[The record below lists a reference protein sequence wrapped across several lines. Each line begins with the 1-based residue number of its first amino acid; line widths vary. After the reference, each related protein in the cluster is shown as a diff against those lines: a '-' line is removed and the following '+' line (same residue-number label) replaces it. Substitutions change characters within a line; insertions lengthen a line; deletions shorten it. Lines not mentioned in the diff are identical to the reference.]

1 MMPVRRLMVTLR
13 HFVWRDRMKPEI
25 FEKYKH
31 LFTSQ
36 LMMGPN
42 TIRLLD
48 EMVTRYPL
56 ENRSRMM
63 DLGCG
68 TGLSSLYL
76 AQETDAQIFAVDLWI
91 GATDNAA
98 RFAAWQVEDRV
109 IPIHA
114 DARELPFAD
123 KYFDAIVSVDAYHYF
138 GCDDAFFAQKILPLV
153 KAGGQV
159 LIVVPGLKAE
169 YGDDVPPL
177 MQEWAGDEHALF
189 HSCDWWK
196 KTIGAHEDI
205 ATVEVVEL
213 TSGDLAWQEWFASGH
228 QYSAQDQAFFD
239 RGIGQYLNFVG
250 IAVTKK

>member
-1 MMPVRRLMVTLR
+1 
-13 HFVWRDRMKPEI
+13 MKPEI
-25 FEKYKH
+25 YEKYKH
-31 LFTSQ
+31 FFTSQ

-42 TIRLLD
+42 TVRLLD

-56 ENRSRMM
+56 ESCTRMM

-91 GATDNAA
+91 GASDNAG

-138 GCDDAFFAQKILPLV
+138 GCDGAFLLRRSCPLSRR
-153 KAGGQV
+153 A
-159 LIVVPGLKAE
+159 AR
-169 YGDDVPPL
+169 Y
-177 MQEWAGDEHALF
+177 
-189 HSCDWWK
+189 
-196 KTIGAHEDI
+196 
-205 ATVEVVEL
+205 
-213 TSGDLAWQEWFASGH
+213 
-228 QYSAQDQAFFD
+228 
-239 RGIGQYLNFVG
+239 
-250 IAVTKK
+250 

>member
-1 MMPVRRLMVTLR
+1 
-13 HFVWRDRMKPEI
+13 MKPEI
-25 FEKYKH
+25 YEKYQQH
-31 LFTSQ
+31 FTAQ

-48 EMVTRYPL
+48 EMLERYPL
-56 ENRSRMM
+56 NDGKQVM

-76 AQETDAQIFAVDLWI
+76 AQETDAQIFAVDLWLS
-91 GATDNAA
+91 ATDNAT

-109 IPIHA
+109 IPLHA
-114 DARELPFAD
+114 DARELPFAQ

-138 GCDDAFFAQKILPLV
+138 GCDGEFFAQKILPLV

-169 YGDDVPPL
+169 YGADVPPL

-196 KTIGAHEDI
+196 QTIGTHPDI
-205 ATVEVVEL
+205 ETVEAVEL

-228 QYSAQDQAFFD
+228 EYGMQDKAYFD